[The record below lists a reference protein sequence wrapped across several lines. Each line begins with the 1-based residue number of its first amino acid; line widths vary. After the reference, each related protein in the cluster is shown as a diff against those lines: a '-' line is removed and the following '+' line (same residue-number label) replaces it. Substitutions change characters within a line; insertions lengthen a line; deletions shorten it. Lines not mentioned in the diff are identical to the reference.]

1 MINSIKH
8 INKQILGQEIYSK
21 LQTFKMLVYMKV
33 CPKRGISMLFRSIM
47 GYNMSW
53 ENPQD
58 LNEKINWMKLYFD
71 TSEWVRLGDKYRVR
85 EYIAEKGYKDIL
97 VPLLGKWDHVE
108 DIDWDALPNKFVMKM
123 NNGSGDILICTD
135 KKQLDIKYWT
145 MCYKKLF
152 KKKFGLS
159 MGEFHYA
166 KMKPCLIA
174 EELLDATKQP
184 IESTSLIDYKVWCF
198 DGEVSYIWVC
208 INREKDSVEVM
219 LYDTS
224 WNPHPEH
231 CVTTHHYLTTEKQ
244 IPRPVTLDKMISTAA
259 DLSKG
264 FPQVRIDFY
273 EVDAKLYFGEMTFTS
288 NTGYMNFYT
297 REFMLELGKKVKL

>member
-8 INKQILGQEIYSK
+8 ITKQILGQEIYSK

-135 KKQLDIKYWT
+135 KKNALQ
-145 MCYKKLF
+145 
-152 KKKFGLS
+152 
-159 MGEFHYA
+159 
-166 KMKPCLIA
+166 
-174 EELLDATKQP
+174 KQ
-184 IESTSLIDYKVWCF
+184 
-198 DGEVSYIWVC
+198 
-208 INREKDSVEVM
+208 
-219 LYDTS
+219 
-224 WNPHPEH
+224 
-231 CVTTHHYLTTEKQ
+231 
-244 IPRPVTLDKMISTAA
+244 
-259 DLSKG
+259 
-264 FPQVRIDFY
+264 
-273 EVDAKLYFGEMTFTS
+273 
-288 NTGYMNFYT
+288 
-297 REFMLELGKKVKL
+297 